1 MLNNPVTSAATPK
14 GGLCPHGL
22 PPSACPICSN
32 MGGGGGK
39 KTEFNFKSAPTQM
52 MSWNQCEAIGFFLKG
67 QRKGVERRHE
77 MFKTLALNLAF
88 QATQFGKLAARLEQ
102 IVQMFNSTLPGM
114 IIAVPIRFILLPIT
128 KTLHNSL
135 NKMADI
141 SDKIAAIIGE
151 LKKGLEKAKENLI
164 KFAKEIKNKFFK
176 LFTIFGASKSD
187 ENEKQIDE
195 EKRIFNVNKFIKILQ
210 LKKKQDNN
218 ET

>member
-1 MLNNPVTSAATPK
+1 MLNNPVASATSPK

-32 MGGGGGK
+32 MGGGGGR
-39 KTEFNFKSAPTQM
+39 KTEFNFKSAPPPM

-67 QRKGVERRHE
+67 QRRGVERRHE
-77 MFKTLALNLAF
+77 MFKTLALNLAL
-88 QATQFGKLAARLEQ
+88 QANQFAKLAIRLEQ
-102 IVQMFNSTLPGM
+102 LAQIFNNTIPGM
-114 IIAVPIRFILLPIT
+114 LIAAPIKFILLPT
-128 KTLHNSL
+128 VRVLQNSF

-151 LKKGLEKAKENLI
+151 LKKGLEKAKENII

-176 LFTIFGASKSD
+176 LFALFETKKSD

-195 EKRIFNVNKFIKILQ
+195 EKRIFNLNKLVKILRR
-210 LKKKQDNN
+210 KKQDNN
-218 ET
+218 EA

>member
-1 MLNNPVTSAATPK
+1 VLNNPIASATTPK

-32 MGGGGGK
+32 MGGGGGR
-39 KTEFNFKSAPTQM
+39 KTEFNFKSAPPPM

-67 QRKGVERRHE
+67 QRRGVERRHE
-77 MFKTLALNLAF
+77 MFKNLALNLAL
-88 QATQFGKLAARLEQ
+88 QADQFAKFAARLEQ
-102 IVQMFNSTLPGM
+102 LAQIFNNS
-114 IIAVPIRFILLPIT
+114 IIAGTFLALPIKFILLPT
-128 KTLHNSL
+128 ARLLQHSF

-151 LKKGLEKAKENLI
+151 LKKGLEKAKENII

-176 LFTIFGASKSD
+176 LFKLFGAKKSD

-195 EKRIFNVNKFIKILQ
+195 EKRIFNLNKLVRILRQ
-210 LKKKQDNN
+210 KKQDNN
-218 ET
+218 EA